1 MHRFTL
7 TDNKM
12 IIQASHCCV
21 MNTAAVPSVSKANN
35 LTDCYANSNRK
46 QLKGFDATMTKEFKS
61 KYVAIFAYAILS

>member
-1 MHRFTL
+1 
-7 TDNKM
+7 
-12 IIQASHCCV
+12 
-21 MNTAAVPSVSKANN
+21 MNTAAVLSVSKANN